1 MSHKHMFV
9 APWVSLYVEIF
20 INNDLVVII
29 NTAIYVSTYL
39 SHFFSRISFRN
50 IQLFPPILVQQ
61 TQRFSFFI
69 LKHSFIHY

>member
-1 MSHKHMFV
+1 MIDRPIRARFKLGQVSFIVIPYRRVQGRMSHKHMFV

-39 SHFFSRISFRN
+39 SHFFEN
-50 IQLFPPILVQQ
+50 LV
-61 TQRFSFFI
+61 
-69 LKHSFIHY
+69 